1 MWSTWA
7 YRKVLQAQ
15 SVGDGGG
22 DMTAWP
28 EFSEWIVFRFGWFW
42 VLGTLFCGLGIA
54 TLFCGLGIGTGF
66 AEGTARVACVVGAL
80 VN

>member
-28 EFSEWIVFRFGWFW
+28 EFSEWIVFVLGGFGYWELSSVVW
-42 VLGTLFCGLGIA
+42 VL
-54 TLFCGLGIGTGF
+54 
-66 AEGTARVACVVGAL
+66 EL
-80 VN
+80 VLLRGQRE